1 MLLLNYYLIDCEN
14 VRTDGIRD
22 LNGVSEGDA
31 IILFYS
37 EQCKNISLDV
47 IDSIM
52 KLKVQYSSFKAKVGT
67 KNALDFQLAA
77 HLGYLIGQGNN
88 QESKYYIVSNDKG
101 YDCLCDYWKELDAV
115 VERISLSEDVPEVKA
130 ATVPKAPAQ
139 PKKKK
144 SKVKASDMATIDEMK
159 NLLSNDDMPEEVLNI
174 FNQYKTKVAINNG
187 LVKKFKDTKRA
198 SAIYKKLK
206 PMLKEKNKS

>member
-1 MLLLNYYLIDCEN
+1 MNHFLIDFEN
-14 VRTDGIRD
+14 VKTEGLKQITGIK
-22 LNGVSEGDA
+22 EGDA
-31 IILFYS
+31 VTIFYS

-52 KLKVQYSSFKAKVGT
+52 KLKVQYSSIKAKVGT

-77 HLGYLIGQGNN
+77 HLGYLIGQKNN
-88 QESKYYIVSNDKG
+88 LESKYYIVSNDKG

-144 SKVKASDMATIDEMK
+144 SKVKASDMATIDEIK
-159 NLLSNDDMPEEVLNI
+159 NLLSKDDMPEEVLKI
-174 FNQYKTKVAINNG
+174 FNQYKTKVSINNG
-187 LVKKFKDTKRA
+187 LAKYFKDSKKT
-198 SAIYKKLK
+198 SMIYKKLK
-206 PMLKEKNKS
+206 PLLKEKNKS

>member
-1 MLLLNYYLIDCEN
+1 MLLLNYYLIDFEN

-115 VERISLSEDVPEVKA
+115 VERISLSED
-130 ATVPKAPAQ
+130 PAQ